1 MIETERL
8 LLRPFAEEDEE
19 LIYRLYSDADLLR
32 YTPFDPMNR
41 EQAAEHLR
49 AVMEDWQSTPKI
61 SFEFAVLLRE
71 TGEKIGRAHILVDP
85 ETDTGM
91 IGGLLFREQWNRHYA
106 TEIAKSLTAYCFR
119 NLKLHRVNAV
129 CNPEN
134 IASWKMLEGIGMR
147 REALF
152 RQKCRYVKNGITS
165 WEDELEYA
173 ILASEYE
180 EKYKE

>member
-32 YTPFDPMNR
+32 YTPFDPMDR
-41 EQAAEHLR
+41 EQAVEHLR
-49 AVMEDWQSTPKI
+49 AVMEDWQSTPRI

-71 TGEKIGRAHILVDP
+71 TGEKIGRAHILIDP

-91 IGGLLFREQWNRHYA
+91 IGGLLFREHWNRHYA
-106 TEIAKSLTAYCFR
+106 TEIAKALSAYCFR

-134 IASWKMLEGIGMR
+134 IASWKMLESIGMR

-165 WEDELEYA
+165 WVDELEYA